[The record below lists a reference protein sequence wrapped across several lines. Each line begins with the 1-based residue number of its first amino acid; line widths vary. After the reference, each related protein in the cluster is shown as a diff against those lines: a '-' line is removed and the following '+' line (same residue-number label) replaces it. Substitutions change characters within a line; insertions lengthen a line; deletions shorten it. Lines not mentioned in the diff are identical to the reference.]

1 LNLLVV
7 HPQLHLSI
15 FATPSIS
22 VRVKKELESEKLV
35 HLHVATKDSTT
46 AAAVPAVVNRLQII
60 PVSSANLKDADFS
73 MDAITQEAVL
83 FAENLPQ
90 FMIELF
96 KSTGQ
101 AIWTNKFANIRP
113 NFVVFDVSLC
123 AVVCPDSR

>member
-22 VRVKKELESEKLV
+22 VRVNKELESEKLA
-35 HLHVATKDSTT
+35 HLHVATTDRAT
-46 AAAVPAVVNRLQII
+46 AATVPAVVDRMQII
-60 PVSSANLKDADFS
+60 PVSSAKLNEVNFS
-73 MDAITQEAVL
+73 VKGVMHEFEL
-83 FAENLPQ
+83 FAEILPQ
-90 FMIELF
+90 FISELF

-101 AIWTNKFANIRP
+101 AIWTNKFADIRP